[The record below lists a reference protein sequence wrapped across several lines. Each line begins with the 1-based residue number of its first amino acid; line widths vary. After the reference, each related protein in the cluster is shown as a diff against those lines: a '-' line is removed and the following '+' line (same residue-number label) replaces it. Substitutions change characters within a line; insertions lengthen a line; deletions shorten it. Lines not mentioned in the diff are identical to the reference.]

1 MEFSHPVAVYSDA
14 CHWEAGNHPGP
25 LDTVDGLVAALTE
38 QQGWAEVT
46 APSDI
51 SIDGYVGKA
60 FQRTAPTDMSDCSTR
75 NYGMRTGEPGVNS
88 DFRSWE
94 NPDDPAGWAGFYYE
108 PGWIE
113 TLWVLDLD
121 GTMVVISTGVWP
133 EPSAGA
139 DADFA
144 ADVLDS
150 IRIERV
156 PPTVTVAPTT
166 PPGSVGS
173 PLVDIR
179 SRLVNRSDTE
189 LFVVRATEPAYWRVS
204 GLASFDGSTWSLP
217 ERDTERAGGEL
228 ADAAPTARENHQ
240 EVLIAAL
247 RGQLVPAAA
256 EPVAVTGEGLR
267 WSAETST
274 LVRTDRDLETGDRI
288 DIVSA
293 MPSFTAD
300 VLRSTSSDQ
309 PPDPIYLT
317 LPDGFPETVAATAA
331 AVTQGAPTNY
341 DAMLAL
347 QNWFQTQF
355 RYSLDVPAGH
365 SNSAIEAFLRQRVGY
380 CEQFAG
386 TFAAMARTLG
396 IPSRLAVGYTP
407 GQLLSDRWYSVTGR
421 NSHAW
426 PEVWFDGLGWV
437 PFEPTPGRGIP
448 GAENYTGV
456 AAAQDESIPDART
469 PGEGAVTPPPTPTTV
484 FSPPTTIRPRTDG

>member
-1 MEFSHPVAVYSDA
+1 
-14 CHWEAGNHPGP
+14 
-25 LDTVDGLVAALTE
+25 
-38 QQGWAEVT
+38 
-46 APSDI
+46 
-51 SIDGYVGKA
+51 
-60 FQRTAPTDMSDCSTR
+60 
-75 NYGMRTGEPGVNS
+75 
-88 DFRSWE
+88 
-94 NPDDPAGWAGFYYE
+94 
-108 PGWIE
+108 
-113 TLWVLDLD
+113 
-121 GTMVVISTGVWP
+121 
-133 EPSAGA
+133 
-139 DADFA
+139 
-144 ADVLDS
+144 
-150 IRIERV
+150 
-156 PPTVTVAPTT
+156 
-166 PPGSVGS
+166 
-173 PLVDIR
+173 
-179 SRLVNRSDTE
+179 
-189 LFVVRATEPAYWRVS
+189 VS

-228 ADAAPTARENHQ
+228 ADAAPTARQNHQ

-331 AVTQGAPTNY
+331 AVTQGTPTNY
-341 DAMLAL
+341 DAMLEL

-386 TFAAMARTLG
+386 TFAAMARSLG
-396 IPSRLAVGYTP
+396 VPSRVAVGYTP
-407 GQLLSDRWYSVTGR
+407 GFDQGDGTRSVLGR

-437 PFEPTPGRGIP
+437 PFEPTPGRGAP
-448 GAENYTGV
+448 GAEGHTGLP
-456 AAAQDESIPDART
+456 ANQDEAAPAPTAADEAEGPPATAAPAAIEGQAIDDLESAVQTATPAAPIGSTRIPIAGPPWGAIGVTMLVIGALVVLPELVRRWRRHHPSADVAKQMGGLWRRALGALEATGMRIDPSLT
-469 PGEGAVTPPPTPTTV
+469 PGEQARVAAPRLPVAARPLKSLAAVATAATYATPDEVAELATAHQPGEPGPSRWCRQIEHIAADSMTTAGRLRRYFTV
-484 FSPPTTIRPRTDG
+484 WQ

>member
-1 MEFSHPVAVYSDA
+1 MPHR
-14 CHWEAGNHPGP
+14 P
-25 LDTVDGLVAALTE
+25 L
-38 QQGWAEVT
+38 
-46 APSDI
+46 
-51 SIDGYVGKA
+51 
-60 FQRTAPTDMSDCSTR
+60 
-75 NYGMRTGEPGVNS
+75 
-88 DFRSWE
+88 
-94 NPDDPAGWAGFYYE
+94 
-108 PGWIE
+108 
-113 TLWVLDLD
+113 
-121 GTMVVISTGVWP
+121 
-133 EPSAGA
+133 
-139 DADFA
+139 
-144 ADVLDS
+144 
-150 IRIERV
+150 
-156 PPTVTVAPTT
+156 
-166 PPGSVGS
+166 
-173 PLVDIR
+173 
-179 SRLVNRSDTE
+179 
-189 LFVVRATEPAYWRVS
+189 
-204 GLASFDGSTWSLP
+204 
-217 ERDTERAGGEL
+217 
-228 ADAAPTARENHQ
+228 ENHQ
-240 EVLIAAL
+240 EVFIADL

-331 AVTQGAPTNY
+331 AVTQGTPTNY
-341 DAMLAL
+341 DAMLEL

-380 CEQFAG
+380 CEQFAA

-437 PFEPTPGRGIP
+437 PFEPTPGRGIT